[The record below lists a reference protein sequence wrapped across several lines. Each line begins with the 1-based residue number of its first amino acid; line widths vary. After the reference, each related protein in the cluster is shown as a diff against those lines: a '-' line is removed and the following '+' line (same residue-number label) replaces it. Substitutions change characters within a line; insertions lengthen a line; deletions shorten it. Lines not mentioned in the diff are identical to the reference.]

1 MSEFKLPDHTAA
13 LVLLF
18 KEAPYC
24 LHSGVSISHSRP
36 PGTGSR
42 FSASSP
48 TLAVPWIW
56 AAAVPASGSLCSSL
70 EPATL
75 GSIITDAR
83 CPLSFQS
90 MVVFFMRNAR
100 VALVVLNLTSAAS
113 PASGLSPTPYSRT
126 ETRLSTPLRLYGF
139 FS

>member
-1 MSEFKLPDHTAA
+1 MSEFKLLDHTAA

-36 PGTGSR
+36 QGTGSR
-42 FSASSP
+42 FSTSSP

-56 AAAVPASGSLCSSL
+56 AAAVPEGGSLCSSL
-70 EPATL
+70 EE
-75 GSIITDAR
+75 R
-83 CPLSFQS
+83 CAAPSLLTRCHLSFQS
-90 MVVFFMRNAR
+90 MVVFFMRNAC